1 MSPQGTEI
9 SEDKDIV
16 QHLNDYFSSVFTKE
30 DLSSTPKAEFI
41 FPDPENS
48 KNFYMKFDEMM

>member
-1 MSPQGTEI
+1 MSPQGTQR

-16 QHLNDYFSSVFTKE
+16 QHLNDCFSSVFTKE
-30 DLSSTPKAEFI
+30 DLSSTPKAESI

-48 KNFYMKFDEMM
+48 KNFDMKFDEMM